1 MSDETSKATGSDYAA
16 DIFKRPASSPADQ
29 EGQARLSVGAI
40 GSFSKGNLVLVGLFA
55 ASIACVYLLSLR
67 STPAAASAEQRR
79 IELHVES
86 ALSLLARPN
95 PTDAEKSRRA
105 QAVLDAFYCQAA
117 QRQIPL
123 EKLSGNPFVFK
134 PPGKVKLPAEAEPS
148 VAPPDPENPRDEDL
162 SEAIAAVG
170 QLTLQSVLTGSSGA
184 TAMISNNILSEG
196 QTIRGWTI
204 ISIRPREVLLKWN
217 DQRYVL
223 KMPQ

>member
-1 MSDETSKATGSDYAA
+1 MPDETSKTTGSDYAA
-16 DIFKRPASSPADQ
+16 DIFKRPASSPAGQ

-67 STPAAASAEQRR
+67 STPTAASAEQRR
-79 IELHVES
+79 TELHVES
-86 ALSLLARPN
+86 ALSLLVGPN
-95 PTDAEKSRRA
+95 PTDTEKSRRA
-105 QAVLDAFYCQAA
+105 RAVLDAFYCQAA

-123 EKLSGNPFVFK
+123 EKLSGNPFIFR
-134 PPGKVKLPAEAEPS
+134 PPGEAASPAAEPLA
-148 VAPPDPENPRDEDL
+148 APPSPENPRDKEL
-162 SEAIAAVG
+162 SEALTAVG
-170 QLTLQSVLTGSSGA
+170 QLTLQSVLMGSGGT

-217 DQRYVL
+217 DQRHVL

>member
-1 MSDETSKATGSDYAA
+1 MPDETSKATGSDYAA
-16 DIFKRPASSPADQ
+16 DIFKRPASSLADQ

-79 IELHVES
+79 TELHVES

-134 PPGKVKLPAEAEPS
+134 PPGEPASPAAEPPT
-148 VAPPDPENPRDEDL
+148 APPGPENPRDEDL
-162 SEAIAAVG
+162 SEALTAVG

-204 ISIRPREVLLKWN
+204 ISIKPREVLLKWN